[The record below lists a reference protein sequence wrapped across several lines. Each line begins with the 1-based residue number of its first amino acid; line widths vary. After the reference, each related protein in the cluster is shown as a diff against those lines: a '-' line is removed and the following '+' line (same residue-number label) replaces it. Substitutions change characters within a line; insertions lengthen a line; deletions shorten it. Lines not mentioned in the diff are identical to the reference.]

1 MKTQFKT
8 LIAAALTLS
17 ATVAMADAYPDYARV
32 VSSTA
37 IVQRVNAPRQ
47 ECWTENQQ
55 VQTQNQAGG
64 VVGSIIGGVAGGVL
78 GHQVGGGRGKD
89 VATVAGAIG
98 GALIGNQV
106 GSGQPQVQNQQVQR
120 CRQVDAWQDQVTGY
134 HVTYDYKGR
143 QFSANL
149 PQQPGDR
156 IPVEVNVT
164 PR

>member
-1 MKTQFKT
+1 MKNHIKTQ
-8 LIAAALTLS
+8 IAVLLALVTGC
-17 ATVAMADAYPDYARV
+17 AMAEAYPDYARV
-32 VSSTA
+32 VNSTA
-37 IVQRVNAPRQ
+37 IVQRVNTPHQ

-55 VQTQNQAGG
+55 VQTQNQSGG
-64 VVGSIIGGVAGGVL
+64 VLGTIIGGVAGGVL

-89 VATVAGAIG
+89 AATVAGTIG
-98 GALIGNQV
+98 GALIGNSV

-120 CRQVDAWQDQVTGY
+120 CRQVDGWQDQVTGY
-134 HVTYDYKGR
+134 RVTYDYKGR
-143 QFSANL
+143 QFTANM